1 MAIAVAVAVA
11 VAVTVTVAVAVAV
24 AAAAAVKD
32 VLKCSPV
39 IKQYSPKPFPNLK
52 TKHKTL
58 RKSLLGA
65 KTQINSQQGMC
76 SIAQGDVFKCATIA
90 GNNFD
95 Q

>member
-52 TKHKTL
+52 TKH
-58 RKSLLGA
+58 
-65 KTQINSQQGMC
+65 
-76 SIAQGDVFKCATIA
+76 
-90 GNNFD
+90 
-95 Q
+95 